1 MPAAAVAVLS
11 PGEMGSNVGRILV
24 EGGKRVLTCL
34 EGRGPGSAERAEQA
48 GFTCISDLAE
58 LVAQV
63 ELVVSVV
70 PPAAA
75 EPVARLVAQSLTVRG
90 EPGFGDGKSA
100 GRSAAESSARALA
113 QGRRLLY
120 LDANSIGPETAERIA
135 KCVTDAGADFVD
147 GCIIGGARDLRG
159 RSRFYLSGPSAQVVA
174 EVLQPLNVSVLG
186 ARPGQ
191 ASAFKVL
198 YAGVTKG
205 LSAMGMEL
213 LAGAELLG
221 VSDELLEKL
230 RLDWPNVADFF
241 ARNLP
246 GLPPR
251 AKRRAQEM
259 EELAETLEHL
269 GIAAPVARGAQVGLE
284 AVAERYDRER
294 PHEAETLD
302 EVTRWWAQP

>member
-1 MPAAAVAVLS
+1 MPAATVAVLS
-11 PGEMGSNVGRILV
+11 PGEMGSNVGRILAAA
-24 EGGKRVLTCL
+24 GTRVLTCL
-34 EGRGPGSAERAEQA
+34 EGRGPGSAERARDA
-48 GFTCISDLAE
+48 GFICVPDLAALVSEAE
-58 LVAQV
+58 LI
-63 ELVVSVV
+63 VSVV

-75 EPVARLVAQSLTVRG
+75 EPLARLVAQAL
-90 EPGFGDGKSA
+90 SA
-100 GRSAAESSARALA
+100 YGAPEHEQRHRP
-113 QGRRLLY
+113 LY
-120 LDANSIGPETAERIA
+120 LDANSIGPETVERIA
-135 KCVTDAGADFVD
+135 TVLTEAGADFVD

-159 RSRFYLSGPSAQVVA
+159 RSRFYLSGASAETA
-174 EVLQPLNVSVLG
+174 AKLLQPLNVSVLG

-230 RLDWPNVADFF
+230 RLDWPNVATFW

-246 GLPPR
+246 ELPPR

-259 EELAETLEHL
+259 AELAETLEHL
-269 GIAAPVARGAQVGLE
+269 GLAAPSARGAQAGLD
-284 AVAERYDRER
+284 AVAERYNRER
-294 PHEAETLD
+294 PPESESVEA
-302 EVTRWWAQP
+302 VIRWWSQPGD